1 MAREKLIACYQEMQ
15 NEFSDH
21 PELATA
27 VNSLGLIEQRGEN
40 FSFSNKRVNRPEVH
54 AKSQSIDEG
63 RAKRM

>member
-1 MAREKLIACYQEMQ
+1 MACYQEMQ

-27 VNSLGLIEQRGEN
+27 VNSIGLIEQRGES

-54 AKSQSIDEG
+54 AKSQSIDDDEG